1 MRISDWS
8 SDVCSSDLRTAPREV
23 RPRAGRAA
31 CLRWSSS
38 LLGQEHAAQAA
49 AHDLDEEAAG
59 GPVVGAHGRRI
70 VADGD
75 GGDPRGATLV
85 EGAGGRDPVVDPVA
99 HVVGVA
105 RRRWGPDR
113 ALARRPGLYVVGALL
128 SNHVVG

>member
-1 MRISDWS
+1 MWPASGRSPDGS
-8 SDVCSSDLRTAPREV
+8 RRLAGLGRTAPRAV
-23 RPRAGRAA
+23 RPRACRAA

-75 GGDPRGATLV
+75 GGDPRGATLL
-85 EGAGGRDPVVDPVA
+85 EGAGGRDHVVDPRSEEHTSELQSLMRTTYAVFC
-99 HVVGVA
+99 
-105 RRRWGPDR
+105 
-113 ALARRPGLYVVGALL
+113 LKKKT
-128 SNHVVG
+128 